1 MPCKDA
7 DHTNYTVAAA
17 SLYTLCSNTRLFTLY
32 WRIVLA
38 YRKEKGVLF
47 FQIFL
52 LLPKPFYPFL
62 LIPSSYSIHI
72 VTYNETYVNGR
83 KTEKS

>member
-1 MPCKDA
+1 MIKEENIYP
-7 DHTNYTVAAA
+7 YTVTAA

-47 FQIFL
+47 VQIFL
-52 LLPKPFYPFL
+52 LLPKPLFPFL
-62 LIPSSYSIHI
+62 LIPSSYSIHYYFTAMLKM
-72 VTYNETYVNGR
+72 VKQPFLT
-83 KTEKS
+83 